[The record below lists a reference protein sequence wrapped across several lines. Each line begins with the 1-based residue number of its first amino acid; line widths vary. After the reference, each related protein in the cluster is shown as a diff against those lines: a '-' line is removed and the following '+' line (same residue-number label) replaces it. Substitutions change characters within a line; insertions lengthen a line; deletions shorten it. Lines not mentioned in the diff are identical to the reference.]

1 MSFGA
6 GGDTAQ
12 FIDFAS
18 VSSGASAS
26 LQYRPAN
33 AANTSGTLTVTDG
46 AHSASVLLVG
56 NYTSNSF
63 VTSAAGDGSPEV
75 FDPPVATVHSANV
88 ALLVNYMAA
97 TLITPGRRLRQAVAS
112 QRGAISGPPNAPQSK
127 ARLTSRLPL
136 FA

>member
-97 TLITPGRRLRQAVAS
+97 TVITPAADFGRQSLLNAEQFQDRQMLLSPKHV
-112 QRGAISGPPNAPQSK
+112 
-127 ARLTSRLPL
+127 
-136 FA
+136 